1 MGNESIIA
9 YRILGDT
16 KRQSV
21 DALKNC
27 KHFTS
32 VRLGCLFGF
41 FGFFWFWDFEVYGIT
56 FKKEKKK
63 R

>member
-16 KRQSV
+16 KRQSA

-32 VRLGCLFGF
+32 LRLGCWFGVFGVF
-41 FGFFWFWDFEVYGIT
+41 FGFGIL
-56 FKKEKKK
+56 
-63 R
+63 RSMG